1 MITIISTILSA
12 IIPILLKYLSDSMDV
27 NTEQKESRDD
37 LRAINKAKDGVEVNT
52 VWKRHDNRVEQLLR
66 KAKAKRSKR

>member
-1 MITIISTILSA
+1 MIAIISTILSA

>member
-27 NTEQKESRDD
+27 KTEQKESRDD

>member
-1 MITIISTILSA
+1 MIAIISTILSA

-27 NTEQKESRDD
+27 KTEQKESRDD